1 VALLA
6 GARCVACHEPLA
18 TPTRGPV
25 CAACWDAVPWYDGAL
40 CPGCGTPR
48 DAASVACACVE
59 RPRHVS
65 ALAAAARYDGPMRA
79 LIQAFKYAGHQ
90 SLGAALAA
98 RLADH
103 PHLHLTDVDVVVP
116 VPLHPWRRLMRGF
129 NQAERLAR
137 HLGRPTVQALMRAH
151 WTPPQATLHADA
163 RRGNVRDAF
172 TLAPRL
178 TARGRTGLRATLAG
192 ARVLL
197 VDDVVTTGGTLSTCA
212 RVLREAGAR
221 DVRAA
226 TAARTERT
234 RLR

>member
-1 VALLA
+1 
-6 GARCVACHEPLA
+6 
-18 TPTRGPV
+18 
-25 CAACWDAVPWYDGAL
+25 
-40 CPGCGTPR
+40 
-48 DAASVACACVE
+48 
-59 RPRHVS
+59 
-65 ALAAAARYDGPMRA
+65 MRA
-79 LIQAFKYAGHQ
+79 IIQAFKYAGHQ

-103 PHLHLTDVDVVVP
+103 PHLHLDDVDLVVP
-116 VPLHPWRRLMRGF
+116 VPLHPWRRLTRGF

-137 HLGRPTVQALMRAH
+137 HLGRPVLHALVRTQ

-178 TARGRTGLRATLAG
+178 TASGRLRVRANLTG

-197 VDDVVTTGGTLSTCA
+197 IDDVVTTGGTLSTCA
-212 RVLREAGAR
+212 RVLHEAGALE
-221 DVRAA
+221 VRAA